1 MEKSNDMKEM
11 ILKEIQSIP
20 SLEERVIF
28 KNLME
33 EVFLE
38 LYETN
43 EQMYA
48 ELEKRVQDEL
58 AYDVNRYR
66 IRTGVIEKQ
75 FFDASHHLMFP
86 MEELDVQKKSY
97 SVSDIIQ
104 TLE

>member
-43 EQMYA
+43 P
-48 ELEKRVQDEL
+48 KF
-58 AYDVNRYR
+58 
-66 IRTGVIEKQ
+66 I
-75 FFDASHHLMFP
+75 
-86 MEELDVQKKSY
+86 
-97 SVSDIIQ
+97 
-104 TLE
+104 

>member
-20 SLEERVIF
+20 SIEERVIF

-43 EQMYA
+43 EQMYG

-86 MEELDVQKKSY
+86 MEESDVQKNP
-97 SVSDIIQ
+97 IA
-104 TLE
+104 